1 MNPTSGNL
9 FTILTLIAAPAI
21 LTNASSVLALNTAN
35 RFGRVVDRSRQ
46 ITAELEAGAPD
57 AQKNEIRVRQLGRLR
72 RRAAFLL
79 RAQTCFY
86 AALGL
91 FVVAALVSVLG
102 AALAAEHAAGI
113 GYHLAAMGGFSVGLT
128 AALSLFYGCML
139 LVRETRLALVS
150 LSEETALLEA
160 RAGVLASSPPKPS
173 P

>member
-1 MNPTSGNL
+1 MNPISGNL
-9 FTILTLIAAPAI
+9 FTILTLIAAPAV

-46 ITAELEAGAPD
+46 LTLELEAGVADPQMRQ
-57 AQKNEIRVRQLGRLR
+57 ARIRQLGRLR

-102 AALAAEHAAGI
+102 AALGIEHTW
-113 GYHLAAMGGFSVGLT
+113 GYRVAVLVGFGVGLL
-128 AALSLFYGCML
+128 AALSLFYGCIL
-139 LVRETRLALVS
+139 LVRETRLALRS
-150 LSEETALLEA
+150 LGEETALLEA
-160 RAGVLASSPPKPS
+160 RLSAAGSG
-173 P
+173 